1 MKPIPSS
8 LAKAYE
14 QSRANLRSSLEN
26 ASSDEINLNSQT
38 LSADL
43 MKSSDSEIITK
54 LSKFVYSCFKQIGCL
69 SRHKKVPIK
78 RFSFTVP
85 RNSNTFT

>member
-1 MKPIPSS
+1 VKNAYVKSAIQERWKMKPIPSS

-54 LSKFVYSCFKQIGCL
+54 LSKFVYSCFEQRLKYL
-69 SRHKKVPIK
+69 E
-78 RFSFTVP
+78 T
-85 RNSNTFT
+85 RNAD

>member
-1 MKPIPSS
+1 MKNAYVKPAIQERWKMKPIPSS

-14 QSRANLRSSLEN
+14 QSCANLQSSLEN

-54 LSKFVYSCFKQIGCL
+54 LSKFVYLSFKQRLKSECQ
-69 SRHKKVPIK
+69 
-78 RFSFTVP
+78 
-85 RNSNTFT
+85 